1 MCRTSVIKK
10 KIGTWSKKQWIRK
23 IKNREVFEGQPCVFG
38 IRNNL
43 TKIYIEKKL
52 RSDPVAAFSAVA
64 VSFLVFPLSFADSA
78 ARKRMFVSINVGLQ
92 QVGLQHAGILS
103 VLYGGPKRTCHIFF
117 YRAINGKLVGSHSIG
132 CHALCFRGRD
142 DNGCNSWKVLSQ
154 SRNLQTYNVIREN
167 RWSTLVLRH
176 LGPSPKVSLKI
187 TQTKVYCTGSQSYV
201 S

>member
-1 MCRTSVIKK
+1 MISFLAISIWTIESINQLIYRRCLGFRVCRTSVIKK

-23 IKNREVFEGQPCVFG
+23 IKNREVFEGQPGVFR

-64 VSFLVFPLSFADSA
+64 VSFLVFPLSFADST

-117 YRAINGKLVGSHSIG
+117 LSRDKWETCWVALYR
-132 CHALCFRGRD
+132 
-142 DNGCNSWKVLSQ
+142 LSRTLFPWTRRQ
-154 SRNLQTYNVIREN
+154 WLQQLESSFAV
-167 RWSTLVLRH
+167 
-176 LGPSPKVSLKI
+176 
-187 TQTKVYCTGSQSYV
+187 
-201 S
+201 

>member
-23 IKNREVFEGQPCVFG
+23 IKNREVFEGQPGVFG

-92 QVGLQHAGILS
+92 QVGLQHAGIFS

-117 YRAINGKLVGSHSIG
+117 LSRDKWETCWVALC